1 MINMKK
7 TIYLIRHSSPFIEID
22 NYSDY
27 NNVSWHDYNRNMIL
41 SVLGEK
47 KASELIKI
55 DELNGIKDIYSSD
68 SFRAIATAKY
78 LSEANNTKIKLDE
91 RINERDFGVDYLNQL
106 PDDFTKK
113 SFDDKNFKVFNG
125 ESLNDMDKRFNDFI
139 EELLN
144 SDKDKSI
151 IVIHGIMLLSF
162 FQNNCDFEYD
172 ENTITVKYN
181 NKTTVENKPKS
192 PGVYKITY
200 VDKKII
206 DIDVI
211 N

>member
-1 MINMKK
+1 MTLTSISTTPPHPAPSVSTTNFCLHSHNICLTFPQKK
-7 TIYLIRHSSPFIEID
+7 
-22 NYSDY
+22 
-27 NNVSWHDYNRNMIL
+27 
-41 SVLGEK
+41 
-47 KASELIKI
+47 
-55 DELNGIKDIYSSD
+55 GII
-68 SFRAIATAKY
+68 I
-78 LSEANNTKIKLDE
+78 NNTKIKLDE

-106 PDDFTKK
+106 PDDFTKE

-125 ESLNDMDKRFNDFI
+125 ESLNEMDKRFNDFI
-139 EELLN
+139 EELLK

-162 FQNNCDFEYD
+162 LQNNCDFKYD
-172 ENTITVKYN
+172 KTTITVKYN
-181 NKTTVENKPKS
+181 NKTIVENKPKS

>member
-1 MINMKK
+1 MKQV
-7 TIYLIRHSSPFIEID
+7 IYLIRHSSPFIEID

-27 NNVSWHDYNRNMIL
+27 NNTNWHDYNRNMIL
-41 SVLGEK
+41 SVLDEQ
-47 KASELIKI
+47 KANALTKI
-55 DELNGIKDIYSSD
+55 DELTNIKEIYSSD
-68 SFRAIATAKY
+68 SFRAISTAKY
-78 LSEANNTKIKLDE
+78 ISELNDTKIKLDE
-91 RINERDFGVDYLNQL
+91 RINEREFGVDYLNQL

-113 SFDDKNFKVFNG
+113 SFDDKNFKVFKG
-125 ESLNDMDKRFNDFI
+125 ESLNEMDKRFNDFI

-144 SDKDKSI
+144 SGVDKSI

-162 FQNNCDFEYD
+162 FQNHCDFD
-172 ENTITVKYN
+172 FDGKIVTVKFN
-181 NKTTVENKPKS
+181 GKMIVEEKPKS

-200 VDKKII
+200 EDNKII

>member
-1 MINMKK
+1 MKK

>member
-1 MINMKK
+1 MKQV
-7 TIYLIRHSSPFIEID
+7 IYLIRHSSPFIEID

-125 ESLNDMDKRFNDFI
+125 ESLNEMDKRFNDFI

-144 SDKDKSI
+144 SDKDKTI

-181 NKTTVENKPKS
+181 NKTIVENKPKS

>member
-1 MINMKK
+1 MKK

-181 NKTTVENKPKS
+181 NKTIVENKPKS

>member
-1 MINMKK
+1 MKQV
-7 TIYLIRHSSPFIEID
+7 IYLIRHSSPFIEID

-91 RINERDFGVDYLNQL
+91 RINERDFGIDYLNQL

-125 ESLNDMDKRFNDFI
+125 ESLNEMDKRFNDFI

-162 FQNNCDFEYD
+162 LQNNCDFKYD
-172 ENTITVKYN
+172 KTTITVKYN
-181 NKTTVENKPKS
+181 NKAIVENKPKS

>member
-1 MINMKK
+1 MKQV
-7 TIYLIRHSSPFIEID
+7 IYLIRHSSPFIEID

-27 NNVSWHDYNRNMIL
+27 NNTNWHDYNRNMIL
-41 SVLGEK
+41 SVLGEQ
-47 KASELIKI
+47 KANALTKI
-55 DELNGIKDIYSSD
+55 DELTNIKEIYSSD
-68 SFRAIATAKY
+68 SFRAISTAKY
-78 LSEANNTKIKLDE
+78 ISELNDTKIKLDE
-91 RINERDFGVDYLNQL
+91 RINEREFGVDYLNQL

-113 SFDDKNFKVFNG
+113 SFDDKNFKVFKG
-125 ESLNDMDKRFNDFI
+125 ESLNEMDKRFNDFI

-144 SDKDKSI
+144 SGVDKSI

-162 FQNNCDFEYD
+162 FQNNCDFD
-172 ENTITVKYN
+172 FDGKIVTVKFN
-181 NKTTVENKPKS
+181 GKMIVEEKPKS

-200 VDKKII
+200 EDNKII

>member
-1 MINMKK
+1 MKQV
-7 TIYLIRHSSPFIEID
+7 IYLIRHSSPFIEID

-27 NNVSWHDYNRNMIL
+27 NNTNWHDYNRNMIL
-41 SVLGEK
+41 SVLGEQ
-47 KASELIKI
+47 KANALTKI
-55 DELNGIKDIYSSD
+55 DELTNIKEIYSSD
-68 SFRAIATAKY
+68 SFRAISTAKY
-78 LSEANNTKIKLDE
+78 ISELNDTKIKLDE
-91 RINERDFGVDYLNQL
+91 RINEREFGVDYLNQL

-113 SFDDKNFKVFNG
+113 SFDDKNFKVFKG
-125 ESLNDMDKRFNDFI
+125 ESLNEMDKRFNDFI

-144 SDKDKSI
+144 SGVDKSI

-162 FQNNCDFEYD
+162 FQNYCDFD
-172 ENTITVKYN
+172 FDGKIVTVKFN
-181 NKTTVENKPKS
+181 GKMIVEEKPKS

-200 VDKKII
+200 EDNKII

>member
-1 MINMKK
+1 MKK

-144 SDKDKSI
+144 SDKDKTI

>member
-1 MINMKK
+1 MKK

-125 ESLNDMDKRFNDFI
+125 ESLNEMDKRFNDFI

-162 FQNNCDFEYD
+162 LQNNCDFKYD
-172 ENTITVKYN
+172 KTTITVKYN
-181 NKTTVENKPKS
+181 NKAIVENKPKS

>member
-1 MINMKK
+1 MKQV
-7 TIYLIRHSSPFIEID
+7 IYLIRHSSPFIEID

-125 ESLNDMDKRFNDFI
+125 ESLNEMDKRFNDFI

-144 SDKDKSI
+144 SDKDKTI

-172 ENTITVKYN
+172 KTTITVKYN
-181 NKTTVENKPKS
+181 NKTIVENKPKS

>member
-1 MINMKK
+1 MKQV
-7 TIYLIRHSSPFIEID
+7 IYLIRHSSPFIEID

-125 ESLNDMDKRFNDFI
+125 ESLNEMDKRFNDFI

-144 SDKDKSI
+144 SDKDKTI

-172 ENTITVKYN
+172 KTTITVKYN
-181 NKTTVENKPKS
+181 NKAIVENKPKS